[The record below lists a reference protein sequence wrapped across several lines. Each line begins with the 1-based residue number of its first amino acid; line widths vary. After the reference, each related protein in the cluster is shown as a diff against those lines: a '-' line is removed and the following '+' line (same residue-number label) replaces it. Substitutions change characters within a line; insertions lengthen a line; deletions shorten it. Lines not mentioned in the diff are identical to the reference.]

1 MSQLF
6 EFKPETA
13 PEDGRRAR
21 KSSARAQLAAAHQN
35 ESAIPEKPFSYIG
48 QLPAKAI
55 LPIGKADDLF
65 DCGDGRCGARCHDI
79 LHEHKGEWYV
89 TCCFCGTAMWVKAV
103 AGHLKPREAE
113 FVFRDGRF
121 AGMTLSE
128 AACQPR
134 GEDYIAWCAANHQR
148 DAVRSACKKH
158 MDDKKP
164 AV

>member
-1 MSQLF
+1 MSLLF
-6 EFKPETA
+6 DVSPDEPTRTS
-13 PEDGRRAR
+13 RRA
-21 KSSARAQLAAAHQN
+21 KAGGSVSEVVPKKDL
-35 ESAIPEKPFSYIG
+35 SYIG
-48 QLPAKAI
+48 QLPARTI

-103 AGHLKPREAE
+103 AGHLKPREGE

-121 AGMTLSE
+121 AGMTVSE

-134 GEDYIAWCAANHQR
+134 GEDYIKWCAANHPR

-158 MDDKKP
+158 MDDKNP

>member
-6 EFKPETA
+6 EYRPETA
-13 PEDGRRAR
+13 PEDRAR
-21 KSSARAQLAAAHQN
+21 TGSQRARARLAAAHPN
-35 ESAIPEKPFSYIG
+35 ESAPPEKTFSYLG
-48 QLPAKAI
+48 KLPVKAI

-89 TCCFCGTAMWVKAV
+89 ACCFCGTAMWVKAV

-121 AGMTLSE
+121 AGMTVFE
-128 AACQPR
+128 AASQPR
-134 GEDYIAWCAANHQR
+134 GEDYIKWCATNHQR

-158 MDDKKP
+158 MDAKTAP
-164 AV
+164 V

>member
-1 MSQLF
+1 MNHLF
-6 EFKPETA
+6 DISPNEPTRKRGSRKPTGA
-13 PEDGRRAR
+13 VLGTP
-21 KSSARAQLAAAHQN
+21 
-35 ESAIPEKPFSYIG
+35 ESALEKNFSYIG

-89 TCCFCGTAMWVKAV
+89 ACCFCGTAMWVKAV
-103 AGHLKPREAE
+103 AGHLKPREGE

-121 AGMTLSE
+121 AGMTVSE

-158 MDDKKP
+158 MDDKKS
-164 AV
+164 AR

>member
-6 EFKPETA
+6 DYKPETA
-13 PEDGRRAR
+13 PEDVRRLR
-21 KSSARAQLAAAHQN
+21 KSSARAQLDAAHQN
-35 ESAIPEKPFSYIG
+35 ESEQPEKTFSYIG
-48 QLPAKAI
+48 KLPSKAI

-89 TCCFCGTAMWVKAV
+89 ACCFCGTAMWVKAV
-103 AGHLKPREAE
+103 SGHLKPREGE

-121 AGMTLSE
+121 AGMTVSE

-134 GEDYIAWCAANHQR
+134 GEDYIKWCAANHQR

-158 MDDKKP
+158 MDDKNA

>member
-6 EFKPETA
+6 DYKPETA
-13 PEDGRRAR
+13 PEDGKRSRTN
-21 KSSARAQLAAAHQN
+21 SARARLAAAHKN
-35 ESAIPEKPFSYIG
+35 DHEPPEKTFSYIG
-48 QLPAKAI
+48 QLPARAI
-55 LPIGKADDLF
+55 QPIGRADDLF

-79 LHEHKGEWYV
+79 LQDDRGMWYV
-89 TCCFCGTAMWVKAV
+89 ACCFCGTAMWVKAV
-103 AGHLKPREAE
+103 AGQLNPREAE

-121 AGMTLSE
+121 AGMTVSE

-158 MDDKKP
+158 MDDRKT
-164 AV
+164 AR

>member
-1 MSQLF
+1 MNHLF
-6 EFKPETA
+6 DISPYEPTRKRGYRKPTSA
-13 PEDGRRAR
+13 VFSTPEPVA
-21 KSSARAQLAAAHQN
+21 
-35 ESAIPEKPFSYIG
+35 EKTFSYIG
-48 QLPAKAI
+48 KVPAKAI

-89 TCCFCGTAMWVKAV
+89 SCCFCGTAMWVKAV
-103 AGHLKPREAE
+103 ASHLKPREGE

-121 AGMTLSE
+121 AGMTVSE

-134 GEDYIAWCAANHQR
+134 GEDYIKWCAENHQR

-158 MDDKKP
+158 MDDKKT
-164 AV
+164 AR